1 MVYSIKLN
9 NSLQLHTIIDM
20 VPATFTAKIDLKLAD
35 KLKNDLITQGFV
47 MSRPPYTVFSA
58 KKPGISCTLYE
69 SGSLTVQGKEMQ
81 PFIEFYLEPEI
92 LQEFR
97 FSHPEAHLNTVP
109 HIGMDEAGKGDFFGP
124 LCVAAIFADSEG
136 IKKLHEMGVRD
147 SKRLSDETIKKIA
160 GKIRS
165 SYSYTVIRLFPQ
177 KYNELHGK
185 FKNLNRLLGWAHAA
199 ALEDVIRKTDC
210 REALL
215 DQFADKHVME
225 NALKQKKIEV
235 NLQQKVRGEEDLVVA
250 AASILAR
257 AGFLEGMEK
266 LSEEYGMVLPKGAAQ
281 QVVDAGRKLV
291 AKFGPEILGK
301 VAKTH
306 FKTMNDVIPS

>member
-1 MVYSIKLN
+1 MKPS
-9 NSLQLHTIIDM
+9 
-20 VPATFTAKIDLKLAD
+20 TFTAKIDLKLAD
-35 KLKNDLITQGFV
+35 KLKQDLSEQGFEI
-47 MSRPPYTVFSA
+47 SRPPYTVFSA

-92 LQEFR
+92 LNEFR
-97 FSHPEAHLNTVP
+97 YSHPEAHLNIVP

-124 LCVAAIFADSEG
+124 LCVAAVFADAEG
-136 IKKLHEMGVRD
+136 IKKMLEMGVQD
-147 SKRLSDETIKKIA
+147 SKRLSDDSVKKIA
-160 GKIRS
+160 AKIRS
-165 SYSYTVIRLFPQ
+165 SYSYTVIRLFPM
-177 KYNELHGK
+177 KYNELYGK

-210 REALL
+210 RDALI

-225 NALKQKKIEV
+225 NALKQKKIEA
-235 NLQQKVRGEEDLVVA
+235 NLEQKVRGEEDLVVA

-257 AGFLEGMEK
+257 AAFLDGLEA
-266 LSEEYGMVLPKGAAQ
+266 LSQEYGMILPKGAAA
-281 QVVDAGRKLV
+281 QVIEAGRKFV
-291 AKFGPEILGK
+291 AKFGQEVLGK

-306 FKTMNDVIPS
+306 LKQ